1 MTSLLKDLHLKGCCS
16 NLIHIWHNVFSCRTL
31 PSIWKNQFSASSSLR
46 PTDNFS
52 FYYGYI
58 LSEFSVC
65 SGNDINNQK
74 MFTSFLQPHFDFL
87 TCASCTVFSLASA
100 AHSVLGFPG
109 FRGPKQAFTC
119 GGHKPRWW
127 RVTINFPLCLLA
139 LPLWEQAGRKSL
151 HVPRWFVLPVKLWQ
165 FLVKTKVTSL
175 KPRLEWRF
183 L

>member
-1 MTSLLKDLHLKGCCS
+1 MYSDHFPINRDRNYHIYPRYFFWKVLRGCIAMTSLLKDLHLKGCCS

-46 PTDNFS
+46 PTDHFS

-109 FRGPKQAFTC
+109 FRSQNKHSPV
-119 GGHKPRWW
+119 GG
-127 RVTINFPLCLLA
+127 T
-139 LPLWEQAGRKSL
+139 S
-151 HVPRWFVLPVKLWQ
+151 PVGGE
-165 FLVKTKVTSL
+165 S
-175 KPRLEWRF
+175 R
-183 L
+183 